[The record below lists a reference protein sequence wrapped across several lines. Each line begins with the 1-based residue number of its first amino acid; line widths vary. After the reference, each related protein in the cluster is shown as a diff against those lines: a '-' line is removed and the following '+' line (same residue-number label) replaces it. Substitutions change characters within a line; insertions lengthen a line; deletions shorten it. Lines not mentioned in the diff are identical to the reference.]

1 MHQIIDSRHG
11 KRHELTI
18 MFIRKFAS
26 IAALSLSA
34 IASFSYADAAHAF
47 SFTMSAGTTGPNG
60 ETNQGAYTKDKNAI
74 TIDFNNTVDAK
85 GKTVQGTAPTT
96 GFAQYS
102 FSNGNTKGQK
112 QVGANDWAPVG
123 PDGEKNDSKYLQV
136 MGGNSVTITLESL
149 AKSFGLD
156 WGAAHPGNTLSFYNG
171 DTLIKTFETAN
182 IGQFALY
189 SKLHGATAPKKGV
202 LAAGSA
208 KLQDTSKLGYG
219 YYQGN
224 GYVQFFADNANE
236 YFNKIVISQE
246 AKYGGGFES
255 DNHSFRAVPEPSLA
269 LGMLAIGGGMLLRKR
284 KNQKALDLG

>member
-1 MHQIIDSRHG
+1 
-11 KRHELTI
+11 

-26 IAALSLSA
+26 IAALSLGA
-34 IASFSYADAAHAF
+34 IASFSYADAAHAMT
-47 SFTMSAGTTGPNG
+47 FTMSTGTTGPNG

-102 FSNGNTKGQK
+102 FSSANGQK
-112 QVGANDWAPVG
+112 QVTSNTWAPTD
-123 PDGEKNDSKYLQV
+123 PDGEKNTSKYLQV
-136 MGGNSVTITLESL
+136 MAGNSVTITLESL

-156 WGAAHPGNTLSFYNG
+156 WGAAHPGNTLSFFNG
-171 DTLIKTFETAN
+171 NTLIKTFITAD
-182 IGQFALY
+182 IGKFALY
-189 SKLHGATAPKKGV
+189 SAQHPGPKAGDSSMQSAP
-202 LAAGSA
+202 GS
-208 KLQDTSKLGYG
+208 KT

-224 GYVQFFADNANE
+224 GYVEFFAENSNE

-255 DNHSFRAVPEPSLA
+255 DNHSFRTVPEPSLA
-269 LGMLAIGGGMLLRKR
+269 LGMLAIGGGMFLRKR
-284 KNQKALDLG
+284 KNQKSLNLG